1 MIDQSLAMAPGQGHW
16 GNCNSTGALGHWG
29 NSNRTVLQQ
38 QLQWQLQ
45 WQWRSYFDRVATAT
59 GQRRRRSMDRNYNGT
74 GAGALGHWGN
84 SNCNC
89 NGNGNGATIDRIL
102 SLYVVLQRKT
112 STIVVVKN
120 VQNVWMTNIPDVL
133 CWIKTGPF

>member
-1 MIDQSLAMAPGQGHW
+1 MGLGQGHW
-16 GNCNSTGALGHWG
+16 GTGALGHWG
-29 NSNRTVLQQ
+29 KSK
-38 QLQWQLQ
+38 
-45 WQWRSYFDRVATAT
+45 
-59 GQRRRRSMDRNYNGT
+59 
-74 GAGALGHWGN
+74 

-89 NGNGNGATIDRIL
+89 NGSNGNGATIDRIV

>member
-1 MIDQSLAMAPGQGHW
+1 MEYNQKVLDVLHG
-16 GNCNSTGALGHWG
+16 TGAG
-29 NSNRTVLQQ
+29 
-38 QLQWQLQ
+38 
-45 WQWRSYFDRVATAT
+45 ATAT
-59 GQRRRRSMDRNYNGT
+59 GQRGNGDDRSISIVLQWRRRRRSIDRNYNYNGT
-74 GAGALGHWGN
+74 GAGALGHWGKSK

-89 NGNGNGATIDRIL
+89 NGSNGNGATIDRIV

-133 CWIKTGPF
+133 CWIKKEAPFDLKF